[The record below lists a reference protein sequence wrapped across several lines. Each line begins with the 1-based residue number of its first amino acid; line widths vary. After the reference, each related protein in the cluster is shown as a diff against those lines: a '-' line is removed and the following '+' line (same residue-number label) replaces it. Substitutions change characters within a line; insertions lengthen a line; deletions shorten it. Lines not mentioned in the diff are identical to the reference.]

1 MPPLGYVVYV
11 TMLHDEILFLSKAD
25 AQKMNYF
32 VDSIFFPFLRH
43 LKPVVVFSA
52 LQKKCL

>member
-1 MPPLGYVVYV
+1 MPPIGYVVYV